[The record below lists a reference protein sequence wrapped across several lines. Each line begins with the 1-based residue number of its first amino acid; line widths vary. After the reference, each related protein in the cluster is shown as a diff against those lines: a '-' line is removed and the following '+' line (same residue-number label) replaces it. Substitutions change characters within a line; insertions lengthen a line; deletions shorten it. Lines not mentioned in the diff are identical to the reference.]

1 LEPSSRA
8 LAEASSEIH
17 APTSPKFSCSTNAS
31 PAPNLP
37 TPQFQAQQAAPQR
50 SQEMK
55 IPADGTLAGHAT
67 TPFSAVRPQVDDT
80 EEDNNGDAE
89 PEVVHGQSL
98 IEVSDFT

>member
-1 LEPSSRA
+1 
-8 LAEASSEIH
+8 
-17 APTSPKFSCSTNAS
+17 
-31 PAPNLP
+31 
-37 TPQFQAQQAAPQR
+37 
-50 SQEMK
+50 MK

-98 IEVSDFT
+98 IEGLLSHTPEKLAQIQQDTLALKA

>member
-1 LEPSSRA
+1 
-8 LAEASSEIH
+8 
-17 APTSPKFSCSTNAS
+17 
-31 PAPNLP
+31 
-37 TPQFQAQQAAPQR
+37 
-50 SQEMK
+50 MK

-80 EEDNNGDAE
+80 EEDNNGDAD